1 MNPIKNNII
10 NALNIENLSKE
21 EQEEI
26 ILQVGSVIY
35 QNVLMRTMETM
46 PENIVDEFEKQLDNN
61 TEREQIFDFLK
72 NNVKDFEKIIEEES
86 IKFKDKASMIMGE
99 I

>member
-21 EQEEI
+21 EQEDI

-61 TEREQIFDFLK
+61 TEPEQIFDFLK